1 MVTYEVHVVNLP
13 EQPAVVIRG
22 HVDHD
27 GIAAFL
33 SEAFGEIMALL
44 QRQHAQI
51 TGASFGRCQAAADG
65 GWDIEAGFPVENT
78 LVRLAVRGTK
88 ACVAGPAA
96 WLA

>member
-44 QRQHAQI
+44 QRQHADHRRVVR
-51 TGASFGRCQAAADG
+51 SLPG
-65 GWDIEAGFPVENT
+65 GCRR
-78 LVRLAVRGTK
+78 RLG
-88 ACVAGPAA
+88 
-96 WLA
+96 LS